1 MLSVAAATCCARP
14 SCLLCLQPPLRVLPA
29 APVLHAPRP
38 CRTCLSLL
46 APPRLARE
54 AGVMATC
61 VSTKATCLRGWGVV
75 LWGGRGLE
83 CFLSA
88 RVVLCLSLLG
98 PWVRQQARVCSHI
111 CLSRL
116 PLATMQ
122 AAYSSEQTDMLERF
136 YFEGTLDSNQVAF
149 VLASPSPLS
158 LYSALHHAWIRSRPE
173 QAKQASKLASR
184 DQAATCHREREQGRL
199 RDSN

>member
-1 MLSVAAATCCARP
+1 
-14 SCLLCLQPPLRVLPA
+14 
-29 APVLHAPRP
+29 
-38 CRTCLSLL
+38 
-46 APPRLARE
+46 
-54 AGVMATC
+54 MATC

-158 LYSALHHAWIRSRPE
+158 LYSALHHAWIRSRPCTGPRK
-173 QAKQASKLASR
+173 QSKQASLPRETKPLH
-184 DQAATCHREREQGRL
+184 ATVTRARE

>member
-1 MLSVAAATCCARP
+1 M
-14 SCLLCLQPPLRVLPA
+14 
-29 APVLHAPRP
+29 
-38 CRTCLSLL
+38 
-46 APPRLARE
+46 
-54 AGVMATC
+54 
-61 VSTKATCLRGWGVV
+61 
-75 LWGGRGLE
+75 
-83 CFLSA
+83 
-88 RVVLCLSLLG
+88 SLLG

-158 LYSALHHAWIRSRPE
+158 LYSALHHAWIRSRPCTGPRACAARPRSVE
-173 QAKQASKLASR
+173 HGRYWRDAQGWLEAKEARGSSTACSSSNTQHTPTPPYSRGSSDHLAPMHAPFFVWLLMHRGQCSPQVLGPGGHPLVASPPFALPSCAALARSR
-184 DQAATCHREREQGRL
+184 ALG
-199 RDSN
+199 